1 MPSQKFTQ
9 LGIVDW
15 VCSNNWEIVIND
27 IVLVQRYELLLTT
40 SAFDVTAW
48 EVPIYMVVM
57 R

>member
-48 EVPIYMVVM
+48 EVPMVVM